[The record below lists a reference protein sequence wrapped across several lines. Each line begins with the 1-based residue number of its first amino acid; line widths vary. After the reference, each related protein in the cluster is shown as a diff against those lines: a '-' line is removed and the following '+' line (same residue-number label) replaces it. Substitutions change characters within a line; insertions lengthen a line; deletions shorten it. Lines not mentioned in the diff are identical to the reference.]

1 MKPSATRLSEG
12 LCKRLEA
19 YALAATAAGTGFLV
33 SAPLSEAQVA
43 NTVVYTP
50 VNVSIAPN
58 TSYAVDLNHDGIVD
72 FTIVDKRGYTTYG
85 ELTNRVY
92 VVPAPGASVA
102 WSYYPGSAAVVPPK
116 AKINRNLQWSRCA
129 GVYASPSCQM
139 QYVIGSHSTY
149 FGRWNE
155 ASGYLGLAFR
165 INGRVHYGW
174 ARMSV
179 SYDYITNTLLTS
191 LGGFAYERL
200 AGKPIIAGDKKSP
213 PENDPQAAYR
223 DDSATQN
230 PTLGMLAAG
239 ATGLGVWRKHP

>member
-1 MKPSATRLSEG
+1 MKRSATKLSG
-12 LCKRLEA
+12 ALCTRLEA

-85 ELTNRVY
+85 ELMNRVS

-102 WSYYPGSAAVVPPK
+102 WSYGPGSAAVVPAK
-116 AKINRNLQWSRCA
+116 AKINRNLQWSRCP
-129 GVYASPSCQM
+129 GIYSFPSCQM
-139 QYVIGSHSTY
+139 QYVLGSHSTY
-149 FGRWNE
+149 FGRWNN

-165 INGRVHYGW
+165 INGRIHYGW

-191 LGGFAYERL
+191 LGGFAYEGL
-200 AGKPIIAGDKKSP
+200 AGKPIIAGDENSP
-213 PENDPQAAYR
+213 YKNDPRAAYR